1 MTVEET
7 LELARSHGVEISL
20 NEAGDGVDLEVEA
33 DPPQTLV
40 NILKRAKW
48 GILATLRQRE
58 MDRRRP
64 LITRWI
70 NDHFVSTPPDVCR
83 HCGEGAREGDVF
95 VRLFCG
101 DDSGDVHASCQ
112 PAWQEVEETKARAA
126 LGLTPLTD
134 PLDRHLPL
142 LCDIEEARPPDATD
156 AQWDAAM
163 SGVRA
168 FLASG
173 RADEA
178 LRLGWPHD
186 ELFAVPP
193 LWANVAL
200 CGAAL
205 LIGDREVTAV
215 TADKIQIKSESGS
228 ILSFYRRPQP
238 DYGLVYRERLK
249 ALRGLGGDEPHFRAF
264 DFTVNFCREHS
275 GCDLE
280 QAKALVRAAIAKPA
294 ARSAGAAS
302 TMGSGTTI
310 AAFRG

>member
-1 MTVEET
+1 
-7 LELARSHGVEISL
+7 
-20 NEAGDGVDLEVEA
+20 
-33 DPPQTLV
+33 
-40 NILKRAKW
+40 
-48 GILATLRQRE
+48 
-58 MDRRRP
+58 
-64 LITRWI
+64 
-70 NDHFVSTPPDVCR
+70 
-83 HCGEGAREGDVF
+83 
-95 VRLFCG
+95 
-101 DDSGDVHASCQ
+101 
-112 PAWQEVEETKARAA
+112 

-134 PLDRHLPL
+134 QFDRHLPL

-163 SGVRA
+163 SGVRT

-173 RADEA
+173 LADEA
-178 LRLGWPHD
+178 IRLGWPHD

-205 LIGDREVTAV
+205 VIGDREVAAV

-264 DFTVNFCREHS
+264 DYAVSFCRQHS
-275 GCDLE
+275 GYDLE
-280 QAKALVRAAIAKPA
+280 KAKALVRAAIERG
-294 ARSAGAAS
+294 RSS
-302 TMGSGTTI
+302 S
-310 AAFRG
+310 